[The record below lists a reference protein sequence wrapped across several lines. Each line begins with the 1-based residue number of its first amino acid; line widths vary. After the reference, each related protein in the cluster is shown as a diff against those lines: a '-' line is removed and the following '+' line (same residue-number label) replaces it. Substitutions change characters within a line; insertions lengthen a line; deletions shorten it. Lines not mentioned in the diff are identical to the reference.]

1 MAINYSRVLTLIE
14 KDWAELRKSK
24 YVLYSLIGL
33 PLILAILMPLS
44 TVGAFVLIPEDEQG
58 DSLPYINS
66 LQPPIPMWDT
76 LTEFQRTIVVMT
88 YFSHI
93 FFLIIPAMI
102 PSVIAAD
109 SIAGEKSRKS
119 FEAILATP
127 LSNSEILIGKIGLP
141 FILGVVGTLIGA
153 IPYCIILYYLTSL
166 ATIPPLLPFNILLDI
181 NFILLVV
188 LLTPASGLLTAV
200 CMVFVSSRVSNTRDA
215 QQLGA
220 FIVLPL
226 IIYFV
231 AQVILIIF
239 STLTIIVGAVILFL
253 IDIVLI
259 KFSINVF
266 SRENIMTKFT

>member
-1 MAINYSRVLTLIE
+1 MAINFSRVLTLIE

-24 YVLYSLIGL
+24 YVLYSLVGL
-33 PLILAILMPLS
+33 PLLLAILMPLS
-44 TVGAFVLIPEDEQG
+44 TVAPFTYITPDQQN
-58 DSLPYINS
+58 DSLPYVNS
-66 LQPPIPMWDT
+66 IKPPISMWDT
-76 LTEFQRTIVVMT
+76 LTELQKTIVIMA

-109 SIAGEKSRKS
+109 SIAGEKARKS

-127 LSNSEILIGKIGLP
+127 LTNTEILIGKIGLP
-141 FILGVVGTLIGA
+141 FILGIAGTVIGA
-153 IPYCIILYYLTSL
+153 IPYCIILYYLTVNV
-166 ATIPPLLPFNILLDI
+166 LPFNILLDI
-181 NFILLVV
+181 NFILLIV

-200 CMVFVSSRVSNTRDA
+200 SMVFVSSRVSNTRDA

-226 IIYFV
+226 ILFFII
-231 AQVILIIF
+231 QVILIIF
-239 STLTIIVGAVILFL
+239 STITIIIGAAILFM
-253 IDIVLI
+253 IDIVLL

-266 SRENIMTKFT
+266 NRENIMTKFT